1 MACSFLLHGDCDDRI
16 DPDIGIWSAVVF
28 VVDAARV
35 GGDTLVPLATGGDQC
50 RRGFLAMF
58 GLRSASKAGS
68 GAGAPAVFAATLSGR
83 RKIAASQHI
92 FSVMVAMPL

>member
-1 MACSFLLHGDCDDRI
+1 MKKEWAVACSFFLNGDSDDRI

-35 GGDTLVPLATGGDQC
+35 GGDALMPLATGGDQC

-58 GLRSASKAGS
+58 GLRGTIIAGP
-68 GAGAPAVFAATLSGR
+68 GAGAPAVFAATLSDR
-83 RKIAASQHI
+83 RKIAASQHN
-92 FSVMVAMPL
+92 FP